1 MFKISKCPAIRRYVT
16 SMAVIISFGVFVSLE
31 LLLDLLESDFCE
43 VFFVVWLNFGTGCT
57 HDHIRSD

>member
-1 MFKISKCPAIRRYVT
+1 
-16 SMAVIISFGVFVSLE
+16 MAVIISFGVFVSLE
-31 LLLDLLESDFCE
+31 LFLDLLESDFCE